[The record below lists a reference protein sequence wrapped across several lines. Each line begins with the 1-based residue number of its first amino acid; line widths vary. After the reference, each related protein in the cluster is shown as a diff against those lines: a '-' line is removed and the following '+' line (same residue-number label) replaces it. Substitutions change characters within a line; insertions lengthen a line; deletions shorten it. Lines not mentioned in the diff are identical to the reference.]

1 MATILLVEDDA
12 MISRMLS
19 LRLRLRGHSIETAE
33 NGRAGMDKAL
43 AGTYDLVLMD
53 MHMPEMDGHEAV
65 RKLRER
71 GYAGKIAAVTA
82 SAMSQDSQKAIAAGC
97 DHYISKPV
105 GEDFEQLVAD
115 ILAGV

>member
-1 MATILLVEDDA
+1 MAAILLVEDDTL
-12 MISRMLS
+12 ISRMLG
-19 LRLRLRGHSIETAE
+19 LRLSMQGHTVDNAE
-33 NGRAGMDKAL
+33 NGRIGMEKAL

-65 RKLRER
+65 QKLREQ

-82 SAMSQDSQKAIAAGC
+82 SAMSSDSQKAIAAGC
-97 DHYISKPV
+97 NHYISKPV

-115 ILAGV
+115 ILAGE

>member
-1 MATILLVEDDA
+1 MASILLVEDDA

-19 LRLRLRGHSIETAE
+19 LRLRMQGHEIETAE
-33 NGRAGMDKAL
+33 NGRVGMEKTL
-43 AGTYDLVLMD
+43 AGHYDLVLMD

-65 RKLRER
+65 RKLREQ
-71 GYAGKIAAVTA
+71 GYSGKIAAVTA
-82 SAMSQDSQKAIAAGC
+82 SAMSSDSQKAIAAGC
-97 DHYISKPV
+97 NHYISKPV